1 MHSLSLDV
9 RPGKVIDLIDAARLL
24 RQMGVVLQENLI
36 FNRSVGEN
44 IAITDPAAPFPTVMR
59 ATQMAGA
66 NEFASEMPEGY
77 DTIVG
82 EQGTSLSGGQR
93 QRIAIA
99 RALFT
104 NRRIRIF
111 DEAISALDYES
122 EPIVLRSMASICKG
136 RTMIVI
142 GYEVLLRKPEG
153 LYATLW
159 AMQAGTGTSSSQC
172 PR

>member
-1 MHSLSLDV
+1 
-9 RPGKVIDLIDAARLL
+9 
-24 RQMGVVLQENLI
+24 
-36 FNRSVGEN
+36 
-44 IAITDPAAPFPTVMR
+44 
-59 ATQMAGA
+59 MAGA